1 MTASISDLVMVYSG
15 GGTNANPS
23 LSLGGPPS
31 SQPLT
36 GLLDNLFRD
45 ITEDESNAGLIDYR
59 CVYIFNNS
67 YTSPLYNLQIYVS
80 EQTSDGAITD
90 LGIQRSFE
98 IQRLALSNGTPTG
111 GYITFSYPGK
121 SDVIA
126 FFNSNPGFWAQNIQN
141 ALNTVFEAV
150 SVSASGS
157 DNARTFDITF
167 NGSDDYRFHDLLS
180 VDLDALV
187 PTNLTSSLSRVVAGS
202 PINYIPDMLDSE
214 LTVPANVNFVT
225 TSVNSTINI
234 GLLNALEG
242 FPLWFRRTCL
252 PGTGGVQ
259 GDGISIVVSCS
270 PISIY

>member
-1 MTASISDLVMVYSG
+1 MTANINDLVMVYSG

-31 SQPLT
+31 SQPVV

-45 ITEDESNAGLIDYR
+45 ITQDESNVGLIDYR

-67 YTSPLYNLQIYVS
+67 FSDPLYNVQVYVS
-80 EQTSDGAITD
+80 KQTSVGAITD
-90 LGIQRSFE
+90 LGIQTSFE
-98 IQRLALSNGTPTG
+98 TQRLSLSNGTPSG
-111 GYITFSYPGK
+111 GYIRFSYPGK
-121 SDVIA
+121 SDVLA
-126 FFNSNPGFWAQNIQN
+126 FFASNPGFWAQNIQN
-141 ALNTVFEAV
+141 ALNTVFESV

-167 NGSDDYRFHDLLS
+167 NGTNDHRFHDLLGVDIGALTPVNLQSS
-180 VDLDALV
+180 V
-187 PTNLTSSLSRVVAGS
+187 SRVVAGS
-202 PINYIPDMLDSE
+202 PINYVPDALDSE
-214 LTVPANVNFVT
+214 LTTPANVIFYT
-225 TSVNSTINI
+225 TNVGSTINI
-234 GLLNALEG
+234 GTLNGLEG

-252 PGTGGVQ
+252 PGTSGAE